1 MGIEALVSAKE
12 AGILVPDVA
21 LERARDFI
29 YACQSKKSG
38 AFWYKPNRTDE
49 TNAYRMGAGLLG
61 LQLAGD
67 LGSQSLDPEGGNSSW
82 ERALKKAGPLKR
94 GGTGSISFIVCRPAV
109 KPEISTSSFG
119 ILVPP
124 KKVISQQESSGRDC

>member
-1 MGIEALVSAKE
+1 M
-12 AGILVPDVA
+12 A

-49 TNAYRMGAGLLG
+49 TNAHRMGAGLLG

-67 LGSQSLDPEGGNSSW
+67 LDSQSLDRGWKFLMGEGVEKGW
-82 ERALKKAGPLKR
+82 AFKERR
-94 GGTGSISFIVCRPAV
+94 TGSISFIVCKPAI

-124 KKVISQQESSGRDC
+124 KKS